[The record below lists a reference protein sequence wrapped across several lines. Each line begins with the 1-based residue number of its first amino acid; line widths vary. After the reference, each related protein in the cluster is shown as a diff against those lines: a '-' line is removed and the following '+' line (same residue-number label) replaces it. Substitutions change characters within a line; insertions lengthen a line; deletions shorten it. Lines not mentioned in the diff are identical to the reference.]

1 MPSSKKYR
9 ENLINR
15 YLNNECNPE
24 ELLKLYDILKVSDS
38 DRLLLKQIKSSFDQ
52 AMLEPTE
59 KDLPAWSERVREL
72 ITIETQKSVQSARLY
87 KIWLPRV
94 AASILVVSVCLFLS
108 QLTSKSP
115 INSPVLAV
123 KTSLPVKALPGKVL
137 LTLSDGSVI
146 PLDDTQNGKIGNQGG
161 TIINKNNGEVIYNAA
176 SNSTSSAKNV
186 SFNTITTPKGGK
198 YQIVLPDGSKVWLN
212 AEASLHFPTDFRGD
226 KRVVELTGEGYFEIE
241 KNPTMPFFVKLDKME
256 IEVLGTHFNIMAY
269 DNEASTKTTLL
280 EGAIKMNYYAG
291 SKNLKPGEQ
300 AEFNHSSQNVTVSKV
315 DVEEAIAWKN
325 GYFEFANADVK
336 TIMRQLARR
345 YDIDVV
351 FEERMLNRHFTG
363 EIPMELTL
371 TQALNILDHA
381 GIKSKIN
388 GKKILI
394 NTNK

>member
-1 MPSSKKYR
+1 MTASKKYR

-15 YLNNECNPE
+15 YLNNECSPE

-123 KTSLPVKALPGKVL
+123 KTSSPVKALSGKVL

-146 PLDDTQNGKIGNQGG
+146 PLDEIQNGKIGNQGG

-212 AEASLHFPTDFRGD
+212 SEASLHFPTDFRGD

-241 KNPTMPFFVKLDKME
+241 KNPKMPFFVKLNKME

-280 EGAIKMNYYAG
+280 EGAIKMNFHGG

-300 AEFNHSSQNVTVSKV
+300 AEFNQSSQNLIVRKV
-315 DVEEAIAWKN
+315 NVEEAIAWKN
-325 GYFEFANADVK
+325 GYFEFVNADVK
-336 TIMRQLARR
+336 TIMRQLTRR

-371 TQALNILDHA
+371 TQVLKILDHA

-388 GKKILI
+388 RNKILI

>member
-1 MPSSKKYR
+1 MPASKKYR
-9 ENLINR
+9 ENLINC
-15 YLNNECNPE
+15 YLNNECSPE

-38 DRLLLKQIKSSFDQ
+38 DRILLKQIKSSFDR

-72 ITIETQKSVQSARLY
+72 ITIETQQSLKSARFY

-94 AASILVVSVCLFLS
+94 AASIIVVSFCLFLS
-108 QLTSKSP
+108 QMKTKSP
-115 INSPVLAV
+115 IYSPVLAV
-123 KTSLPVKALPGKVL
+123 KTSSPVKVLTGKVL

-146 PLDDTQNGKIGNQGG
+146 PLDDTQNGKIGNQDG

-176 SNSTSSAKNV
+176 SNSTRSATNI

-198 YQIVLPDGSKVWLN
+198 YQIILPDGSKVWLN
-212 AEASLHFPTDFRGD
+212 SEASLHFPTDFRGD

-241 KNPTMPFFVKLDKME
+241 KNPKMPFFVKLNQME

-280 EGAIKMNYYAG
+280 EGAIKMNFHGG

-300 AEFNHSSQNVTVSKV
+300 AEFKHNSQNVIISKV
-315 DVEEAIAWKN
+315 DAEEAIAWKN
-325 GYFEFANADVK
+325 GYFEFSNEDIK
-336 TIMRQLARR
+336 SIMRKLARR

-351 FEERMLNRHFTG
+351 FEQSKQNRYFTG
-363 EIPMELTL
+363 EIPMDLTL
-371 TQALNILDHA
+371 PQAMNILNHA
-381 GIKSKIN
+381 GIKSKID

-394 NTNK
+394 NK